1 MEVLPGEAKP
11 WVNSISGLKHLWDY
25 CARERADFILK
36 SPGVSVYS

>member
-1 MEVLPGEAKP
+1 MEVLPGEAKA
-11 WVNSISGLKHLWDY
+11 WGNSISVLKHLWDY